1 MRYIMNMNSS
11 GFDKIKRGVKTHG
24 YRLYDRVGRHLKI
37 GDEILIRLEPELKEC
52 VLVEIV
58 GVARYKTFYDM
69 YLDFFDVDFKYR
81 YRSVNDIL
89 KETFHHWYTEKEEKK
104 YGAMA
109 FKFVVTKTFS
119 KL

>member
-69 YLDFFDVDFKYR
+69 YIDFFDVDFKYR
-81 YRSVNDIL
+81 YRSVNDIS

-109 FKFVVTKTFS
+109 FKLVVTKTFS